1 MPNDAA
7 SVLDR
12 SLILDRFLPYRLS
25 VLTNRVSDAIAR
37 LYSERLALT
46 VPEWRVMAV
55 LGECS
60 GLSSVEVGRRTAMH
74 KVQVSRAVAG
84 LVAARR
90 VQRVADAE
98 DARISR
104 LSLTAR
110 GRAVYDEIVP
120 LALHLEDTLIS
131 ALSKD
136 DLAQLS
142 RLMAKLDKQ
151 VSQLGAPDDLPG

>member
-7 SVLDR
+7 PVLDR
-12 SLILDRFLPYRLS
+12 SLVLDRFLPYRLS

-37 LYSERLALT
+37 LYSERLSLS

-151 VSQLGAPDDLPG
+151 VSRLAAPDDCL

>member
-1 MPNDAA
+1 MPLSRKSNPMPNDAA
-7 SVLDR
+7 PVLDR
-12 SLILDRFLPYRLS
+12 SLVLDRFLPYRLS

-37 LYSERLALT
+37 LYSE
-46 VPEWRVMAV
+46 
-55 LGECS
+55 
-60 GLSSVEVGRRTAMH
+60 
-74 KVQVSRAVAG
+74 
-84 LVAARR
+84 
-90 VQRVADAE
+90 
-98 DARISR
+98 R

-151 VSQLGAPDDLPG
+151 VSRLAAPDNLL

>member
-1 MPNDAA
+1 
-7 SVLDR
+7 
-12 SLILDRFLPYRLS
+12 
-25 VLTNRVSDAIAR
+25 
-37 LYSERLALT
+37 
-46 VPEWRVMAV
+46 
-55 LGECS
+55 S

-151 VSQLGAPDDLPG
+151 VSRLAAPDNLL

>member
-7 SVLDR
+7 PVLDR
-12 SLILDRFLPYRLS
+12 SLVLDRFLPYRLS

-37 LYSERLALT
+37 LYSERLSLS

-60 GLSSVEVGRRTAMH
+60 GLSS
-74 KVQVSRAVAG
+74 AVAG

-90 VQRVADAE
+90 VQRGADAE

-151 VSQLGAPDDLPG
+151 VSRLAAPDNLL